1 MKGGEMIQLENV
13 EKYYGAR
20 AVFRGINL
28 VVEGGEFVA
37 IMGSSGSGKSTL
49 LNLIGGMDVPDRGRV
64 IVDNDIISSYTE
76 EELTTYRRQK
86 VGFVFQ
92 FFNLLPNLTVSEN
105 IEMPLLLNNEE
116 HREARIADYIR
127 MVGLAGRENDY
138 PSALSGGEQQ
148 RVAIARALIHG
159 PGIILAD
166 EPTGN
171 LDSRTGASIVK
182 LIQEAARWDGKTVVL
197 VTHNQAVAEAAG
209 RIVRIQD
216 GALMP

>member
-1 MKGGEMIQLENV
+1 MIQLENV

-28 VVEGGEFVA
+28 VVESGEFVA

-49 LNLIGGMDVPDRGRV
+49 LNLIGGMDVPDQGRI
-64 IVDNDIISSYTE
+64 IVDGEIVSSYTE
-76 EELTTYRRQK
+76 EELTAFRRQK
-86 VGFVFQ
+86 VGFIFQ
-92 FFNLLPNLTVSEN
+92 FFNLLPNLTISEN

-116 HREARIADYIR
+116 LQEGRAAEYIR
-127 MVGLAGRENDY
+127 MVGLKGRENDY

-148 RVAIARALIHG
+148 RVAIARALIHE

-171 LDSRTGASIVK
+171 LDSKTGASIVQ
-182 LIQEAARWDGKTVVL
+182 LIQEAAARGRKTVVL
-197 VTHNQAVAEAAG
+197 VTHNQAIAESAS
-209 RIVRIQD
+209 RIITIQD

>member
-1 MKGGEMIQLENV
+1 MIQLENV

-28 VVEGGEFVA
+28 VVDSGEFVA

-49 LNLIGGMDVPDRGRV
+49 LNLIGGMDVPDQGRI
-64 IVDNDIISSYTE
+64 IVDRDIVSSYTE
-76 EELTTYRRQK
+76 EELTAYRRRK
-86 VGFVFQ
+86 IGFIFQ

-116 HREARIADYIR
+116 GQDGRVAEYMR
-127 MVGLAGRENDY
+127 MVGLEGRESDY
-138 PSALSGGEQQ
+138 PSTLSGGEQQ
-148 RVAIARALIHG
+148 RVAIARALVHE

-171 LDSRTGASIVK
+171 LDSKTGRSIMQ
-182 LIQEAARWDGKTVVL
+182 LIRAAAARDRKTVVL
-197 VTHNQAVAEAAG
+197 VTHNQAVAESAA
-209 RIVRIQD
+209 RIIRIQD
-216 GALMP
+216 GALLP

>member
-1 MKGGEMIQLENV
+1 MIQLENI
-13 EKYYGAR
+13 EKYYGTR
-20 AVFRGINL
+20 AVFRGISL
-28 VVEGGEFVA
+28 FVESGEFVA

-49 LNLIGGMDVPDRGRV
+49 LNLIGGMDVPDQGRV
-64 IVDNDIISSYTE
+64 IVDSDIVSSYTE
-76 EELTTYRRQK
+76 EELTAYRREK
-86 VGFVFQ
+86 VGFIFQ
-92 FFNLLPNLTVSEN
+92 FFNLLPNLTIAEN
-105 IEMPLLLNNEE
+105 VEMPLLLNNAE
-116 HREARIADYIR
+116 HQEGRVAEYLR

-171 LDSRTGASIVK
+171 LDSRTGASIVQ
-182 LIQEAARWDGKTVVL
+182 LIQETAGREKTVVL
-197 VTHNQAVAEAAG
+197 VTHNRAVAEAAD
-209 RIVRIQD
+209 RIIRIQD